1 MVFLVPKFPLGSSL
15 CQFRHR
21 NSHTNALKPMVR
33 TEFTR
38 STSPVSCGIITI
50 RSTFMNS
57 HLIARAYGSGR
68 QKMPMPLT
76 ISCRNA
82 ELSASADIDSLEDD
96 ADASLDRARQRW
108 VEICQEAVLQRDTSM
123 GMLSEEINRL
133 LSRDDSRT

>member
-1 MVFLVPKFPLGSSL
+1 
-15 CQFRHR
+15 
-21 NSHTNALKPMVR
+21 
-33 TEFTR
+33 
-38 STSPVSCGIITI
+38 
-50 RSTFMNS
+50 
-57 HLIARAYGSGR
+57 
-68 QKMPMPLT
+68 MPMPLT